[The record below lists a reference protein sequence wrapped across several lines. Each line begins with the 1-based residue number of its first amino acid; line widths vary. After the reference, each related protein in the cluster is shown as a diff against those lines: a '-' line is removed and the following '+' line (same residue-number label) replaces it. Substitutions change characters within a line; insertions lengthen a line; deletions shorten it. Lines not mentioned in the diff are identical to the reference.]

1 MSDKATALSY
11 TSAAA
16 TGIGGFLSL
25 SDLALLIGIVATIFT
40 AAVTW
45 YFKLREDRRRQILFE
60 RAVAQHQAEQP
71 SDAGDV

>member
-1 MSDKATALSY
+1 MSDKATAVTY

-16 TGIGGFLSL
+16 TSIGSLLSL
-25 SDLALLIGIVATIFT
+25 SDIALVIGIAATIFT

-60 RAVAQHQAEQP
+60 RALADDSNELPFEAE
-71 SDAGDV
+71 DV

>member
-1 MSDKATALSY
+1 MSDKATAVTY

-16 TGIGGFLSL
+16 TSIGGFLSL
-25 SDLALLIGIVATIFT
+25 SDLALLIGIAATIFT

-60 RAVAQHQAEQP
+60 RAVAEREPDMPADAE
-71 SDAGDV
+71 DV